1 MIHAYDVKDNMTAT
15 DTILH
20 MTNWINEAKTKG
32 IELKDALSIT
42 LRKLGEL
49 GANNIKKGRMSED
62 SIEQAETY
70 MSQFTGENRDKYLSH
85 PHEDLDVAG
94 SDFSRNFQQAKNYQR
109 ERQIAAQP
117 VMDAESYTKEFKKL
131 GR

>member
-1 MIHAYDVKDNMTAT
+1 MTNGYNDMTHT

-49 GANNIKKGRMSED
+49 GANNIKKGKMSED
-62 SIEQAETY
+62 SIEQAEIY
-70 MSQFTGENRDKYLSH
+70 MSQFSGENKDKYLSH
-85 PHEDLDVAG
+85 QHEDLDVA
-94 SDFSRNFQQAKNYQR
+94 
-109 ERQIAAQP
+109 
-117 VMDAESYTKEFKKL
+117 
-131 GR
+131 

>member
-1 MIHAYDVKDNMTAT
+1 MTNGYNDMTHT

-49 GANNIKKGRMSED
+49 GANNIKKGKMSED
-62 SIEQAETY
+62 SIEQAEIY
-70 MSQFTGENRDKYLSH
+70 MSQFSGENKDKYLSH
-85 PHEDLDVAG
+85 QHEDLDVAE
-94 SDFSRNFQQAKNYQR
+94 SDFSRNFEQAKNYLR
-109 ERQIAAQP
+109 ERQIAASP
-117 VMDAESYTKEFKKL
+117 VMDEESYTKEFKKL

>member
-1 MIHAYDVKDNMTAT
+1 MTNGYNDMTHT

-42 LRKLGEL
+42 LRKLGEV
-49 GANNIKKGRMSED
+49 GANNIKKGKMNED
-62 SIEQAETY
+62 SIEQAEIH
-70 MSQFTGENRDKYLSH
+70 MSQFTGENADKYFSH
-85 PHEDLDVAG
+85 QHEDLNIAA
-94 SDFSRNFQQAKNYQR
+94 SDFLRNFEQAKNYRR
-109 ERQIAAQP
+109 ERQMAARP
-117 VMDAESYTKEFKKL
+117 VFDEESYTKEFKKL

>member
-1 MIHAYDVKDNMTAT
+1 MTQAYEVKSTT

-32 IELKDALSIT
+32 IELKDSLSIT

-49 GANNIKKGRMSED
+49 GANNIKKGKMSED
-62 SIEQAETY
+62 SIEQAEIY
-70 MSQFTGENRDKYLSH
+70 MTQFTGENKDKYLSH
-85 PHEDLDVAG
+85 PHEDLNVAA
-94 SDFSRNFQQAKNYQR
+94 SDFLRNFEQAKNYQR
-109 ERQIAAQP
+109 ERKIAARP

>member
-1 MIHAYDVKDNMTAT
+1 MTNAYNDMTHT

-32 IELKDALSIT
+32 IELKDSLSIT

-49 GANNIKKGRMSED
+49 GANNIKKGKMSED
-62 SIEQAETY
+62 SIEQAEIY
-70 MSQFTGENRDKYLSH
+70 MTQFTGENKDKFLSH
-85 PHEDLDVAG
+85 PHEDLNVAA
-94 SDFSRNFQQAKNYQR
+94 SDFLRNFEQAKNYRR
-109 ERQIAAQP
+109 EREIAAQP

>member
-1 MIHAYDVKDNMTAT
+1 MTNGYNDMTHT

-32 IELKDALSIT
+32 IELKDSLSIT

-49 GANNIKKGRMSED
+49 GANNIKKGKMSED
-62 SIEQAETY
+62 SIEQDEIHMT
-70 MSQFTGENRDKYLSH
+70 QFTGENADKYFSH
-85 PHEDLDVAG
+85 PHEDLNVAA
-94 SDFSRNFQQAKNYQR
+94 SDFLRNFVQAKNYQR
-109 ERQIAAQP
+109 ERQIAARP
-117 VMDAESYTKEFKKL
+117 VMNEESYTKEFKKL